1 MTQVIIT
8 FFYKAKFVTLFLLS
22 LTFTFSGFTQDKTDS
37 ITQPKESDYY
47 EIKTVPIPEGIFLG
61 VGGMAFLPND
71 KLAVSTRRG
80 EVWTISNPYMKDGL
94 VPSFKLFAHGLHE
107 PLGLAYHDGSLYLSQ
122 RPELTRL
129 TDLDGDGTADEYKTV
144 YPFRVTG
151 NYHEYAYGPVFDKDG
166 KMIVTLNLAWI
177 NHSPEL
183 RKTKGWGHME
193 SQVKWRG
200 WMLKISEDGTM
211 EPYAT
216 GFRSPAAFGLNKE
229 GDIFYA
235 ENQGGWI
242 GSGYITAL
250 EKGDFTS
257 HPAGLK
263 WSGEEDSP
271 VKLKVGDIPDTGK
284 PQFEV
289 AKNIPGIKTPSVWIP
304 HGYMGVSTSGML
316 LDDKGGFGPFKDQ
329 IFVGDQG
336 QSLINRVFLEK
347 VKGVYQGA
355 VFPFRKGFSSGVFR
369 MCWGSDD
376 SMFVGMTGRG
386 WGSTGG
392 ELFGLQQLVWNGK
405 MPFEIKAIRAM
416 PDGFELEF
424 TQPVNEITARDADSY
439 NLKTFTYEYHHEYGS
454 PVINQGECTVKGIE
468 LSADHTKVRLSVEG
482 IKEGYIH
489 EVDVDGIRS
498 DNNNFPVL
506 HPKGYYTL
514 NRIPD
519 GKAMVIT
526 ATKKTE
532 EITKVEHSANMKG
545 RINTSKEKVAT
556 AKEKARIKSIPETKK
571 TFNQVQPL
579 LEKYTCTSCH
589 NMEKRTVGPPFA
601 DIAERG
607 YSKDKII
614 ELIYQPQPGNWPDYT
629 PMPPMSHIPE
639 VDVQEI
645 AQWIS
650 SLKK

>member
-1 MTQVIIT
+1 MNTIS
-8 FFYKAKFVTLFLLS
+8 FFSRSKLFYAS
-22 LTFTFSGFTQDKTDS
+22 LMGMACTVFAFAQEKTDS
-37 ITQPKESDYY
+37 IAQPKESDYY
-47 EIKTVPIPEGIFLG
+47 EIRTVPIPEGIFLG

-94 VPSFKLFAHGLHE
+94 APSFKLFARGLHE
-107 PLGLAYHDGSLYLSQ
+107 PLGLAYHDGALYLSQ

-129 TDLDGDGTADEYKTV
+129 KDLDGDGMADEYKTI
-144 YPFRVTG
+144 YPFHISG
-151 NYHEYAYGPVFDKDG
+151 NYHEYAYGPVFDRNG
-166 KMIVTLNLAWI
+166 KMVVTLNLAWV
-177 NHSPEL
+177 
-183 RKTKGWGHME
+183 GHME
-193 SQVKWRG
+193 SVVKWRG

-263 WSGEEDSP
+263 WSGEPDSP

-454 PVINQGECTVKGIE
+454 PVINQGKCTVKGIE
-468 LSADHTKVRLSVEG
+468 LSADHMKVRLSVEG
-482 IKEGYIH
+482 IREGYIH
-489 EVDVDGIRS
+489 EMDVYGIRS
-498 DNNNFPVL
+498 ANDNLPVL

-519 GKAMVIT
+519 GKAMEIT
-526 ATKKTE
+526 ATNRIK
-532 EITKVEHSANMKG
+532 EITKVEQSANMGSHIAPSMK
-545 RINTSKEKVAT
+545 KAAT
-556 AKEKARIKSIPETKK
+556 AKEKTRVITISETKT
-571 TFNQVQPL
+571 TFNEVQPL

-589 NMEKRTVGPPFA
+589 NMEKRTVGPPFV
-601 DIAERG
+601 DIAQRG

>member
-8 FFYKAKFVTLFLLS
+8 FFCKASFTIIFLLS
-22 LTFTFSGFTQDKTDS
+22 LTITAIAQESTDS
-37 ITQPKESDYY
+37 IVQPKESDYY
-47 EIKTVPIPEGIFLG
+47 EIRTVPIPEGIFLG

-71 KLAVSTRRG
+71 KLAVTTRRG

-94 VPSFKLFAHGLHE
+94 APSFKLFARGLHE
-107 PLGLAYHDGSLYLSQ
+107 PLGLAYHDGSLYLAQ

-129 TDLDGDGTADEYKTV
+129 TDLDGDGTADEYKRV
-144 YPFRVTG
+144 YPFRLTG

-177 NHSPEL
+177 NHSPEM
-183 RKTKGWGHME
+183 RKTEGWGYME

-200 WMLKISEDGTM
+200 WMLKISEDGKV

-216 GFRSPAAFGLNKE
+216 GFRSPAAFGLNKD

-250 EKGDFTS
+250 EKGDFAS

-263 WSGEEDSP
+263 WSGEPNSP
-271 VKLKVGDIPDTGK
+271 VKLKVEDIPDTGK

-304 HGYMGVSTSGML
+304 HGFMGVSTSGML
-316 LDDKGGFGPFKDQ
+316 LDDRGEFGPFKDQ

-369 MCWGSDD
+369 MVWGSDG
-376 SMFVGMTGRG
+376 SMFVGMTARG
-386 WGSTGG
+386 WGATGG

-405 MPFEIKAIRAM
+405 TPFEIEAIRAM

-424 TQPVNEITARDADSY
+424 TKPVNVTSAKDVASY
-439 NLKTFTYEYHHEYGS
+439 NIKTFIYEYHHQYGS
-454 PVINQGECTVKGIE
+454 PVINQGGCTI
-468 LSADHTKVRLSVEG
+468 SAIKVSEDNMRVRLVVEG

-489 EVDVDGIRS
+489 ELDVNGIRS
-498 DNNNFPVL
+498 AEEDNPL
-506 HPKGYYTL
+506 RHTTGYYTL
-514 NRIPD
+514 NRVPD
-519 GKAMVIT
+519 GQKLRIT
-526 ATKKTE
+526 ASNQVKATATEKEIQTKKSVTTSSQGEKTE
-532 EITKVEHSANMKG
+532 TSDSNKTITYAEVK
-545 RINTSKEKVAT
+545 
-556 AKEKARIKSIPETKK
+556 
-571 TFNQVQPL
+571 PL
-579 LEKYTCTSCH
+579 LEKYTCTACH
-589 NMEKRTVGPPFA
+589 GTEKKQVGPPFME
-601 DIAERG
+601 IAKRG
-607 YSKDKII
+607 YSVDKTVG
-614 ELIYQPQPGNWPDYT
+614 LIYKPQPGNWPEYAT
-629 PMPPMSHIPE
+629 PMAPMAHVPKA
-639 VDVQEI
+639 DVEKI
-645 AQWIS
+645 AQWIRT
-650 SLKK
+650 LVD